1 MFHMEHALALAWS
14 TVTNMIDGFFTALPN
29 LIIAVFIVM
38 AFFSLGNVS
47 RELSTKFG
55 MRTHLDRTLAHA
67 LGTLCNVVVSLVG
80 LLAAA
85 VVVIPHFS
93 MASVIGGLGISS
105 VAIGFAFKD
114 ILQNFLAG
122 MLLLWQ
128 KPFSIGDQIKTQ
140 NFEGTVEDIRIRST
154 LLRTFTGELALIP
167 NGDIYTNP
175 VIVNAAS
182 SKRKVHLTV
191 NARDSQDLEGARQQI
206 VKTLET
212 SQGVEKEPTPQVYV
226 SDPSSDQLTFDVYF
240 WTAAQQADLL
250 AVTDRVATQL
260 RQMFRVKPVTAVP
273 EIDQAEDQGEKL
285 GTELKG
291 VKDPAPAAGP
301 PQQLAKAS

>member
-1 MFHMEHALALAWS
+1 
-14 TVTNMIDGFFTALPN
+14 MIDGFFSSLPN
-29 LIIAVFIVM
+29 LIIAVFVVM
-38 AFFSLGNVS
+38 AFFSLGNLS

-55 MRTHLDRTLAHA
+55 MRAHLDRTLAHA
-67 LGTLCNVVVSLVG
+67 LGTLCNVLVSLVG

-114 ILQNFLAG
+114 ILQNFFAG

-128 KPFSIGDQIKTQ
+128 KPFRIGDQIKTQ
-140 NFEGTVEDIRIRST
+140 SFQGTVEDIRIRST
-154 LLRTFTGELALIP
+154 LLRTFAGELALIP

-182 SKRKVHLTV
+182 SKGKVHLTV
-191 NARDSQDLEGARQQI
+191 NARDSQDLEKARQQI
-206 VKTLET
+206 AKILAST
-212 SQGVEKEPTPQVYV
+212 QGVEKEPAPQVYV
-226 SDPSSDQLTFDVYF
+226 SDASSDQLTFDVSF
-240 WTAAQQADLL
+240 WTSAQQADLL

-260 RQMFRVKPVTAVP
+260 RQMFPVKSVTAAP
-273 EIDQAEDQGEKL
+273 ETDQNADQGEKP

-301 PQQLAKAS
+301 RQQLPKAS